1 MLGLSFRNPTC
12 CHGRNGREG
21 GIPTHAKPCYPTLSA
36 VTKSLYL
43 KHLAGLRRIIK
54 LPAVKNTLKSCRA
67 TQQT

>member
-1 MLGLSFRNPTC
+1 MLGTQQRGRAEMLGLSFRNPTC

-43 KHLAGLRRIIK
+43 
-54 LPAVKNTLKSCRA
+54 
-67 TQQT
+67 